1 MNTGQIIKSK
11 LTDRFTTIP
20 NEFLRRPDLSLKA
33 KGLLCTLLSLPSDW
47 VVNKQQLPD
56 LFTDGYTAMASAFTE
71 LEEKGFII
79 SVRVMESG
87 RFKGWNYMVYDT
99 PTTKEETEDAEQE
112 PTPPIRDFLKSEN
125 PISENQ
131 QLLKKDST
139 KTDSTNLDTDLT
151 VSISPTEPAEEQKQ
165 GKENLPSKNQPA
177 EGGKKSPPVAPTPP
191 AEKFYKKEYQDI
203 IDKIPEGSTKK
214 FVAETIKDFLD
225 KYPTWPHPEP
235 YIDLWN
241 LFATQYRLS
250 TVKATSTTRNRKI
263 ETRSKEPQFRFYDI
277 LMAMSK
283 SPFLTGDGW
292 KVSFDWLIENDT
304 NYLKTLEGN
313 YN

>member
-56 LFTDGYTAMASAFTE
+56 LFTDGYTAIASAFTE

-99 PTTKEETEDAEQE
+99 PTTKEETENAEQE

-151 VSISPTEPAEEQKQ
+151 VSISPNEPAEEQKQ

-191 AEKFYKKEYQDI
+191 AERFYRKEYEDVQKTFDPAKLK
-203 IDKIPEGSTKK
+203 DNVNKIKT
-214 FVAETIKDFLD
+214 FLAEHKG
-225 KYPTWPHPEP
+225 WPHPEP
-235 YIDLWN
+235 YMDLWN
-241 LFATQYRLS
+241 IFAHIKKVPAAQVANESR
-250 TVKATSTTRNRKI
+250 KRKI
-263 ETRSKEPQFRFYDI
+263 SSRVRETAFDFPAI
-277 LMAMSK
+277 LEKANNSA
-283 SPFLTGDGW
+283 FLSGGSGW
-292 KVSFDWLIENDT
+292 TATFDWLIENDS
-304 NYLKTLEGN
+304 NYVKVLEGN